1 MNATTQTIFLVDD
14 DKDFRE
20 SMQWLLN
27 SAGYSVRAFSSAV
40 EFLDAYEGDEGCL
53 LLDVRMPEMNGLDLQ
68 QRLQERGLPLP
79 ILLMSGHAD
88 IATAVEA
95 MKAGAIDFIEK
106 PFDDSTLMARID
118 QALALAAQR
127 FAHFRAQQTL
137 QQRYTSL
144 SVREKEVMEQ
154 VVAGLANREIADQ
167 LGISPKT
174 VEVHRARVMS
184 KMRADSLPQLV
195 NMAAQL

>member
-40 EFLDAYEGDEGCL
+40 EFLDVYEGDEGCL

-118 QALALAAQR
+118 QALALAVQR
-127 FAHFRAQQTL
+127 FAHFHAQQTL

>member
-27 SAGYSVRAFSSAV
+27 SAGYSVQAFSSAV

-118 QALALAAQR
+118 QALALAVQR
-127 FAHFRAQQTL
+127 FAHFHAQQTL